1 MMKMMSDVMEVHS
14 EYGYEENEI
23 ELTMNCP
30 DCGCV
35 LVFLRD
41 DRRGINMY
49 CEECDKTWYIV
60 VDQN

>member
-1 MMKMMSDVMEVHS
+1 MEEEILKVHS

-23 ELTMNCP
+23 EIFMHCP
-30 DCGCV
+30 KCETNV
-35 LVFLRD
+35 LKFLRD
-41 DRRGINMY
+41 DSRGINMY